1 MKCFAAVLVVFLLVL
16 GISGCKKKQTETS
29 GSEFQSI
36 APRTAPAA
44 ATGCPGV
51 NANVGKNR
59 ARRRNAQFIRGKVS
73 ISIPAGAVTRET
85 EIAIQ
90 PAQDE
95 SGESFGPVYQ
105 LSPEGTTFPQPVTL
119 AWHLSDSDL
128 STTNLDNLIV
138 RTKPASG
145 VWHPQP
151 DVQRDETAHTISV
164 AANHFSQWGLA
175 MTLRIEPSQAKVFA
189 GDSVKIDAFVGETT
203 LRPQP
208 PDQGGPDIAP
218 AAPPASNTGG
228 DDLTAPTDSR
238 HDIFKGAIWS
248 VNGVPRG
255 NSSVGVVDA
264 PSLGSIGTRMPPT
277 NLQLFG
283 GRQRAQSKSGDSQ
296 F

>member
-1 MKCFAAVLVVFLLVL
+1 VLTPTSAKI
-16 GISGCKKKQTETS
+16 GPAGETLNS
-29 GSEFQSI
+29 SE
-36 APRTAPAA
+36 
-44 ATGCPGV
+44 
-51 NANVGKNR
+51 GKL
-59 ARRRNAQFIRGKVS
+59 S

-175 MTLRIEPSQAKVFA
+175 MTLRIEPAQAKVFA

-208 PDQGGPDIAP
+208 PTRVARTSPPPPLPLQATISSRAP
-218 AAPPASNTGG
+218 SGASIVLLG
-228 DDLTAPTDSR
+228 
-238 HDIFKGAIWS
+238 
-248 VNGVPRG
+248 G

-264 PSLGSIGTRMPPT
+264 PIIGFYRYEDAAHQPATIW
-277 NLQLFG
+277 
-283 GRQRAQSKSGDSQ
+283 RQTACPVKIQ
-296 F
+296 